1 MIIGFLGA
9 PKRPMVEA
17 MGMPSNMWVAWI
29 SPLDKESRMAAQ
41 LAPLMIVELMP
52 YFLNS
57 PFSCAITIGEQSVSA
72 IMPKRK
78 SGVSGLLASPIR
90 VGIPLALGVGAGA
103 GLAFDL
109 LQFGSAASAAK
120 LAPARMKSRRVR

>member
-1 MIIGFLGA
+1 M
-9 PKRPMVEA
+9 
-17 MGMPSNMWVAWI
+17 
-29 SPLDKESRMAAQ
+29 SPLESESRIAAQ

-57 PFSCAITIGEQSVSA
+57 PFSWAITIGEQSVSA

-78 SGVSGLLASPIR
+78 SGVSGLLALPIR
-90 VGIPLALGVGAGA
+90 AGIPLAAGSGAGA

-120 LAPARMKSRRVR
+120 LAPARMNSRRVLFWVMAGFPRRFRMKWASRAARS